1 MTQSEAAKNFL
12 LSMWLQ
18 CRITANQVE
27 LAYQLGRITE
37 QERDEILN
45 TPRHCE

>member
-1 MTQSEAAKNFL
+1 MMGEAAKNFL

-18 CRITANQVE
+18 CRLTEQQVE
-27 LAYQLGRITE
+27 LAFQLGRITE

-45 TPRHCE
+45 TPRHCDG

>member
-1 MTQSEAAKNFL
+1 MFTEAAKNFL
-12 LSMWLQ
+12 LSMWIQ
-18 CRITANQVE
+18 CRLTEQQVE

-45 TPRHCE
+45 TPRHCNE

>member
-1 MTQSEAAKNFL
+1 MFSEAAKNFL

-18 CRITANQVE
+18 CRIGPDVVQQAHQK
-27 LAYQLGRITE
+27 GRITE

>member
-1 MTQSEAAKNFL
+1 MSEAAKNFL

-18 CRITANQVE
+18 CRIGENEVKQ
-27 LAYQLGRITE
+27 AYQLGRITE

>member
-1 MTQSEAAKNFL
+1 MGEVVKSFL
-12 LSMWLQ
+12 LCMWLQ
-18 CRITANQVE
+18 CRLTEQQVE
-27 LAYQLGRITE
+27 LAQQLGRITE